1 MLRKKSKILLKLGYS
16 IKNLQLK
23 DAPSISEQYTY
34 DPLLDRYVLDRK
46 IGDISVNFPLFLKPE
61 EFRRRLLKEQMQEY
75 FYQKTQAVDGRNKE
89 NQKDL
94 IPTLYINNSFFE
106 TIFGGNE
113 IDITPQGSV
122 SVDLG
127 VLFSKQDNPSLSPRN
142 QSNTSMQFDQQINLS
157 IDGNVGTRL
166 NVSAQF
172 DTQSTFDFQ
181 NQIKLDYTPTED
193 DILRKIE
200 VGNVNMPLNSSLI
213 QGAQSLFGVK
223 TQFQFGKTTITGVFS
238 ELNSERNNVTA
249 QGEST
254 IQDFKKF
261 ILDYDENRH
270 FFLSQY
276 FRDRYDEALQN
287 YPFINSNVQIT
298 RIQVWVTNR
307 NNNTQSVQNAR
318 NIVAL
323 QDLGES
329 SPENIGLFLDED
341 GQPTTPPVPNF
352 INNLD
357 ALPDN
362 SNNDFNPEA
371 ISGPGSTILTEAIRD
386 ISSINQGF
394 GPASTSISEGVD
406 YGKLENARELTQNQY
421 TLNEELGYITLNQR
435 LSNDEILGVA
445 FQFTSNGQVFQ
456 VGEFAN
462 DGVDATQTT
471 ENPNQQGQNGQ
482 EAEQIPL
489 SQNLI
494 VKMLK
499 SPIVSVNEPSWDL
512 MMKNF
517 YSLDANQLEK
527 EGFRLNILYSDPQP
541 VNFITAAQKELTKN
555 YRMM

>member
-1 MLRKKSKILLKLGYS
+1 MKSNYLIPNLYVVLANFFFFGLMTNTLYAQEQEQDSTETEYS
-16 IKNLQLK
+16 VKNFQLK

-34 DPLLDRYVLDRK
+34 DPLLDRYVLDKK
-46 IGDISVNFPLFLKPE
+46 IGDVSVNFPLFLTPE

-157 IDGNVGTRL
+157 IEGNVGKRL
-166 NVSAQF
+166 NVNAQF

-249 QGEST
+249 QGEAT
-254 IQDFKKF
+254 IQDFRKF
-261 ILDYDENRH
+261 ILEYDENRH

-276 FRDRYDEALQN
+276 FRDQYNEALEN

-307 NNNTQSVQNAR
+307 NNNTQSIQNAR
-318 NIVAL
+318 NIVAI

-329 SPENIGLFLDED
+329 SPENLGLFLDED
-341 GQPTTPPVPNF
+341 GNPTSPPVSNF

-406 YGKLENARELTQNQY
+406 FGKLENARELTS
-421 TLNEELGYITLNQR
+421 IH
-435 LSNDEILGVA
+435 
-445 FQFTSNGQVFQ
+445 
-456 VGEFAN
+456 
-462 DGVDATQTT
+462 
-471 ENPNQQGQNGQ
+471 
-482 EAEQIPL
+482 
-489 SQNLI
+489 
-494 VKMLK
+494 
-499 SPIVSVNEPSWDL
+499 
-512 MMKNF
+512 
-517 YSLDANQLEK
+517 
-527 EGFRLNILYSDPQP
+527 
-541 VNFITAAQKELTKN
+541 
-555 YRMM
+555 